1 MASAVLSETK
11 SNVYEAVTA
20 QIIAAIEAGAGH
32 CTMPWHSC
40 IASVMMPVNAATEM
54 PYHGVNI
61 VALWA
66 QAATKRYVTGYWA
79 SYQQWRKLGAQVR
92 GGERGSLIIFYKK
105 LEPSNETDADTE
117 APRFVARASHV
128 FNVEQVDGWEIP
140 RRKRSSEVETNE
152 QIEAFVRATKADVR
166 HGSSRACY
174 HRQGDY
180 IEMPDLDQFT
190 GTPTSS
196 PTEAYYAVKLHEL
209 IHWTGAPQRID
220 RTFGKRF
227 GDRDYAF
234 EELIAELGAAFLCSA
249 FAIVNA
255 PRPDHA
261 AYISSWLDILG
272 RDRKAIF
279 AAAHMAQEAMEYL
292 RTLAAFNG
300 CR

>member
-1 MASAVLSETK
+1 
-11 SNVYEAVTA
+11 
-20 QIIAAIEAGAGH
+20 
-32 CTMPWHSC
+32 
-40 IASVMMPVNAATEM
+40 
-54 PYHGVNI
+54 
-61 VALWA
+61 
-66 QAATKRYVTGYWA
+66 
-79 SYQQWRKLGAQVR
+79 
-92 GGERGSLIIFYKK
+92 
-105 LEPSNETDADTE
+105 
-117 APRFVARASHV
+117 
-128 FNVEQVDGWEIP
+128 
-140 RRKRSSEVETNE
+140 ETNE
-152 QIEAFVRATKADVR
+152 QIEAFVRATKAEVR
-166 HGSSRACY
+166 HGSSRAGY
-174 HRQGDY
+174 HCRDDY
-180 IEMPDLDQFT
+180 IDMPTPEEFT

-209 IHWTGAPQRID
+209 IHWTGAPHRMN

-279 AAAHMAQEAMEYL
+279 TAAHMAQEAVEYL

-300 CR
+300 GR

>member
-11 SNVYEAVTA
+11 SNVYDAVTA
-20 QIIAAIEAGAGH
+20 QIVAAIEAGAGH
-32 CTMPWHSC
+32 CTMPWHSY

-54 PYHGVNI
+54 PYHGVNV

-66 QAATKRYVTGYWA
+66 QATTKRYVTGYWA

-105 LEPSNETDADTE
+105 LETSNETDAD

-140 RRKRSSEVETNE
+140 RRKRLSEVETNE
-152 QIEAFVRATKADVR
+152 QIEAFVRATKAEVR

-180 IEMPDLDQFT
+180 IEMPDVDQFT

-209 IHWTGAPQRID
+209 VHWTGALQRMD

-261 AYISSWLDILG
+261 AYISSWLSILD

-279 AAAHMAQEAMEYL
+279 AAAHMAQEAVEYL

-300 CR
+300 GH